1 VEASPWWGVRRLW
14 VPALLGWVAGTLAQL
29 AQPALWPLPAY
40 GAAAAV
46 GVVLLAL
53 AIGRG
58 RQSRWPAVAAGCAAA
73 LLAFASTGGRAVD
86 HTQRVLARAWDGATV
101 QAVWRVQDLPARHA
115 DGVVFDATL
124 LSAHTAQGDA
134 VPIAGVVRLTWRLA
148 PGGDSRVGPPRVM
161 PGQTWRGWLRL
172 RAPRGL
178 ANPYGFD
185 AETWLWREGV
195 TATGSVLNSGRW
207 AAPHPLHD
215 EHWRHPVARARTLVR
230 DAIVERLAASHG
242 AAATG
247 LIAALVTGDQGAIPA
262 ADWAAIR
269 ATGVAHLVAISGLH
283 VTMFA
288 VLATAVVGV
297 VWRAVGRR
305 WPRWLLTCPVP
316 VAAGVGGVGLALAY
330 ALFAGWGVP
339 AQRTVTMLA
348 VVVALQ
354 LSGRR
359 WPWPA
364 VWLAAMAAALA
375 IDPWAVLQPGFWLS
389 FVAVGVL
396 FGLGPAPAPEVSMAA
411 RAWQALRQLLTV
423 QVLITVA
430 LAPLT
435 LLLFGQ
441 VSLVGLV
448 ANAVAIP
455 WVTLVLTPLAL
466 AGVMLPLLWDWAAW
480 LARVLM
486 VLLHGMAQWPWAV
499 WERPAVPLPL
509 AVLACLGAV
518 LLVWRLPWRWRAWGA
533 WLLWPALAFQPPAPA
548 HGAFEVLLP
557 DVGQGSAA
565 IVRTARHTLVFDSGP
580 PLGRSDAAER
590 VLLPWLRAL
599 GAQPTAIVISHDDSD
614 HAAGMATLAR
624 RYPGAQ
630 WWASFDAAPRVS
642 IPVQHCAAGASWEWD
657 GVRFVFLHPPT
668 PEYGAPGPDGD
679 NARSCVLL
687 VGSGEQAALL
697 TGDITQAEEAAL
709 IAAYP
714 HLRAGLLVA
723 AHHGSRTSTSAAWLD
738 RLQPAAVAIQSGWRN
753 RYGHP
758 HPDVVQRLQE
768 RSLTWANTATCGAM
782 TWRSEASA
790 SLSCERQRVRR
801 YWLTSAPD

>member
-1 VEASPWWGVRRLW
+1 VAVSRGWGARRLW
-14 VPALLGWVAGTLAQL
+14 VPALLGWVVGTLAQL
-29 AQPALWPLPAY
+29 AQPALWPLAAY
-40 GAAAAV
+40 GALAAA
-46 GVVLLAL
+46 GLAWLAL
-53 AIGRG
+53 AVGRWHHVRG
-58 RQSRWPAVAAGCAAA
+58 ATVAVGGAAA
-73 LLAFASTGGRAVD
+73 LLAFATTGGRAVG
-86 HTQRVLARAWDGATV
+86 HTQRVLAPAWDGATV
-101 QAVWRVQDLPARHA
+101 QAVWRVQDMPARHA

-124 LSAHTAQGDA
+124 LSAHTPQGDA
-134 VPIAGVVRLTWRLA
+134 VPVAGIVRLSWRWA
-148 PGGDSRVGPPRVM
+148 PGGDSGAGPPRLM

-195 TATGSVLNSGRW
+195 AATGSVLQGGRW
-207 AAPHPLHD
+207 AAAQPVGDDP
-215 EHWRHPVARARTLVR
+215 WRYPVARARTGVR
-230 DAIVERLAASHG
+230 DAIVERLAARHG

-288 VLATAVVGV
+288 MLATAVVGV

-305 WPRWLLTCPVP
+305 WPRGLLACPVP
-316 VAAGVGGVGLALAY
+316 IAAGVGGVGLALAY

-354 LSGRR
+354 LGGRR
-359 WPWPA
+359 WPWPV
-364 VWLAAMAAALA
+364 VWLAAMAAALV

-396 FGLGPAPAPEVSMAA
+396 FGLGPGPVPEAGTAA
-411 RAWQALRQLLTV
+411 RAWLAMRQLLTV
-423 QVLITVA
+423 QALITVA

-441 VSLVGLV
+441 VSLVGLL

-455 WVTLVLTPLAL
+455 GVTLVLTPLAL
-466 AGVMLPLLWDWAAW
+466 AGVVLPPLWDGAAR
-480 LARVLM
+480 LAQALLA
-486 VLLHGMAQWPWAV
+486 LLHGMADWPWAV

-509 AVLACLGAV
+509 AALACLGAV
-518 LLVWRLPWRWRAWGA
+518 VLVWRLPWRWRTWGL
-533 WLLWPALAFQPPAPA
+533 WLLWPALAFRPPAPA

-599 GAQPTAIVISHDDSD
+599 GEEPAAIVISHDDSD
-614 HAAGMATLAR
+614 HAGGMATLAR
-624 RYPGAQ
+624 HYPDAL
-630 WWASFDAAPRVS
+630 WWASFDVTARVS
-642 IPVQHCAAGASWEWD
+642 IPAQRCLAGTGWEWD
-657 GVRFVFLHPPT
+657 GVRFVFLHPPSLD
-668 PEYGAPGPDGD
+668 YGVPGPDGD
-679 NARSCVLL
+679 NTRSCVLW
-687 VGSGEQAALL
+687 VSNGQQAALL

-714 HLRAGLLVA
+714 QLRTDLLVA
-723 AHHGSRTSTSAAWLD
+723 AHHGSRTSTSAAWLEA
-738 RLQPAAVAIQSGWRN
+738 LQPTAVAIQSGWRN

-758 HPDVVQRLQE
+758 HPDVVQRLQQ
-768 RSLTWANTATCGAM
+768 RAIAWADTATCGAI
-782 TWRSEASA
+782 TWRSDASTA
-790 SLSCERQRVRR
+790 LTCERQRVRR
-801 YWLTSAPD
+801 YWLTPASN

>member
-1 VEASPWWGVRRLW
+1 MRRLW
-14 VPALLGWVAGTLAQL
+14 VPALLGWVAGTLVQL
-29 AQPALWPLPAY
+29 AQPALWPLSIY
-40 GAAAAV
+40 GTVAAA
-46 GVVLLAL
+46 GVVLAL
-53 AIGRG
+53 WAG
-58 RQSRWPAVAAGCAAA
+58 RQARAARVAVGCAAA
-73 LLAFASTGGRAVD
+73 LLAFAFTGGRAVG
-86 HTQRVLARAWDGATV
+86 HAQRLLAPDWDGATV
-101 QAVWRVQDLPARHA
+101 QAVWRVQDMPVRHA

-124 LSAHTAQGDA
+124 LSAHTPQGDA
-134 VPIAGVVRLTWRLA
+134 VPVAGVVRLTWRWA
-148 PGGDSRVGPPRVM
+148 PGTDGGVGPPRPV
-161 PGQTWRGWLRL
+161 PGETWRGWLRL
-172 RAPRGL
+172 RTPRGL
-178 ANPYGFD
+178 ANPHGFD

-195 TATGSVLNSGRW
+195 VATGSVLQGARW
-207 AAPHPLHD
+207 AAAQRVQD
-215 EHWRHPVARARTLVR
+215 EPWRHPVARARTVVR
-230 DAIVERLAASHG
+230 DAIVERLAVRRG

-247 LIAALVTGDQGAIPA
+247 LVAALVTGDQGAIPA
-262 ADWAAIR
+262 SDWAAIR
-269 ATGVAHLVAISGLH
+269 TTGVAHLVAISGLH

-288 VLATAVVGV
+288 MLATAVVGV

-305 WPRWLLTCPVP
+305 WPRWLLGWPVP

-359 WPWPA
+359 WPWPV
-364 VWLAAMAAALA
+364 VWLAAMVAALV

-396 FGLGPAPAPEVSMAA
+396 FGLGPAPLPEVDTLR

-423 QVLITVA
+423 QALITVA

-441 VSLVGLV
+441 VSLVGLL

-455 WVTLVLTPLAL
+455 WVTLLLTPLAL
-466 AGVMLPLLWDWAAW
+466 AGVVLPLLWDGAAVVAQA
-480 LARVLM
+480 LL
-486 VLLHGMAQWPWAV
+486 VLLHRMAAWPWAV

-509 AVLACLGAV
+509 AALACLGAV
-518 LLVWRLPWRWRAWGA
+518 VLVWRLPWRWRVWGL
-533 WLLWPALAFQPPAPA
+533 WLLWPALAFQPPTPA
-548 HGAFEVLLP
+548 HGTFEVLLP

-565 IVRTARHTLVFDSGP
+565 IVRTARHALVFDSGP

-599 GAQPTAIVISHDDSD
+599 GVAPAAIVISQDDSD
-614 HAAGMATLAR
+614 HAAGMVTLAR
-624 RYPGAQ
+624 RYPSAQ
-630 WWASFDAAPRVS
+630 WWASFDAGSRVS
-642 IPVQHCAAGASWEWD
+642 SPVQRCAAGVRWEWD
-657 GVRFVFLHPPT
+657 GVRFVFLHPP
-668 PEYGAPGPDGD
+668 PLDGDVPGPDSD

-687 VGSGEQAALL
+687 VGSGERTALL

-714 HLRAGLLVA
+714 LLRTGLLVA

-738 RLQPAAVAIQSGWRN
+738 ALQPQAVAIQSGWRN

-758 HPDVVQRLQE
+758 HPDVVQRLQQ
-768 RSLTWANTATCGAM
+768 RAIAWADTATCGAI
-782 TWRSEASA
+782 TWRSETGGALA
-790 SLSCERQRVRR
+790 CERERARR
-801 YWLTSAPD
+801 YWLTPASD